1 MAESEMV
8 NELARRAGVS
18 RAEAEALLHAL
29 DEMSRDGGGQGHA
42 APASATIAT
51 AGFAGMAGRPFRT
64 APVAAGAYV
73 PSGPEID
80 ALIAAAEKHPLGLQ
94 FLLEGDLGAV
104 AISFGAHAFT
114 VDAARQRL
122 RTPGA

>member
-1 MAESEMV
+1 MAESEML

-18 RAEAEALLHAL
+18 RAEAEALIHAL
-29 DEMSRDGGGQGHA
+29 DEMSRDGRGPGRA
-42 APASATIAT
+42 APASAASAT
-51 AGFAGMAGRPFRT
+51 GAFASGRLYRT
-64 APVAAGAYV
+64 APLAAGAYV
-73 PSGPEID
+73 PSEPDID

-104 AISFGAHAFT
+104 AVSFGAHAFT

-122 RTPGA
+122 RTPPR